1 MNTTRMLLVLFVI
14 LSPMSS
20 TGAESPVDHDGRMRH
35 LLERC
40 GILDRLQ
47 EFPRQV
53 FQQMGYE
60 ENLSQPK
67 RYAPGRETF
76 FQAFNVKEMEKDLIE
91 KMSEQ
96 MDAHSIALTLE
107 WFESPIGRKI
117 IDLERTTYTAHA
129 WQGKQVFVQGLAH
142 NPPAE
147 DRIAKIQ
154 RLVKAIYLSQIDED
168 LEMTTALA
176 LTGAMNAK
184 LPQEERID
192 PDHIRGQLQAQRED
206 MKEALQEEQLV
217 NFLYLYHQLPES
229 EIEQYLGFLDSDSGK
244 RFNSAMLVSLRAVFQ
259 SAAEKIGTALG
270 RALNG
275 ERRI

>member
-1 MNTTRMLLVLFVI
+1 MNTARIFFVLFII
-14 LSPMSS
+14 LSPMTSAGAMS
-20 TGAESPVDHDGRMRH
+20 TDQDSQMRH
-35 LLERC
+35 LLKQC

-53 FQQMGYE
+53 FHQMGYE

-67 RYAPGRETF
+67 QYAPGREAF
-76 FQAFNVKEMEKDLIE
+76 FQAFNVEEMERDLID

-96 MDAHSIALTLE
+96 MDKHSITIALE

-117 IDLERTTYTAHA
+117 IDLERTTYAAHA
-129 WQGKQVFVQGLAH
+129 WQGKQVFIQGLAH

-147 DRIAKIQ
+147 HRINKVR
-154 RLVKAIYLSQIDED
+154 RLAEASYLSQIDED

-192 PDHIRGQLQAQRED
+192 PDYIRGQLETQRED

-229 EIEQYLGFLDSDSGK
+229 EIEQYLRFLDSESGK
-244 RFNSAMLVSLRAVFQ
+244 QFNSAILVSLRAVFQ